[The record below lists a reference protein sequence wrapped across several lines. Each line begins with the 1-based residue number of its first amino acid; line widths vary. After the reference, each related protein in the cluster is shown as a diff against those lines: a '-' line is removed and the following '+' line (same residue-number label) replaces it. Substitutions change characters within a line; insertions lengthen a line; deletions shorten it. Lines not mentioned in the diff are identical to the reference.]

1 MVLFDKPL
9 PEDSRIYFRFDPA
22 PPPWVSVI
30 TGLSFIGVAV
40 IGIFG
45 RPRLAGQ
52 TDRLS
57 K

>member
-1 MVLFDKPL
+1 VVFDKAL
-9 PEDSRIYFRFDPA
+9 EEDTTIYFRFDPA

-30 TGLSFIGVAV
+30 TGLSVLGVAV

-52 TDRLS
+52 S
-57 K
+57 E